1 MKFITL
7 EGHSLHVSPDSQGI
21 RMVVVPNAPT
31 LDESVLDIFQLG
43 IKFSNLVRALKEME
57 SQYGFCGDGW
67 DSSIRRSG
75 GSVILRF
82 AYKHAPTKSFETRL
96 SEVDSRALDL
106 IFQDCL
112 SGKALL
118 DFDVVNPEAH
128 SRIKVGRN
136 DPCPCGS
143 GKKYKKCC
151 DQNPSGLI
159 APAPLIP
166 FMAVKD
172 QAVQSLLAKAAR
184 DFSFLENFSFWCHLG
199 RELGSAGEY
208 ALALS
213 AHREATQLNSSD
225 EICSADYAATLSI
238 AGRHQEALD
247 RLFTLNNHNGQFS
260 VLIANA
266 LSGLNRYSESIN
278 YYEQAI
284 EFEPDFSFS
293 YSRLLDVMHTVRH
306 PLYEYWLRRAVRQF
320 PKSATIAVIYCRW
333 LMEENRLEQLAD
345 AAWIDNLEYCPD
357 PRVVGRYES
366 EPRLI
371 VEAQI
376 LRLLGLSI
384 HKESAEPL
392 ESATA
397 ILDASPRSWHLCDS
411 ASRVA
416 FLAAPHGRRD
426 LIWKASRK
434 FCESCHAARLGP
446 AVLQR
451 MLAYSSL
458 VSNRASE
465 ALQDIDVGLRASPEN
480 VDLMNLQWWALDEA
494 GRPEE
499 AITVARKV
507 HEKLPKFPHLSYN
520 IGYLCG
526 KTGRLATAID
536 YYEKEILQDS
546 ENISAIENLILIRL
560 FEGKVELATQMVK
573 RWSVLASSRVNSVA
587 VHEKKQKYE
596 HLAEFALANQASPT
610 LAYDL
615 KHLNEK
621 SEPFWGAHTRIPER
635 KLSHEE
641 LIRALDLDAGEQKE
655 IKFSI
660 EMERRGDFS
669 TTVARLST
677 ELPDIS
683 VLPNDALLSIVEA
696 QRQLD
701 DLSRADYAPAILA
714 FCKTIEITLRDQVFV
729 PFRKIVLSDQDYGSL
744 AAQAIEESFEK
755 AASFTKFVTKGAH
768 MDLGGMSMA
777 LQLCGGRTGR
787 DMQMLSKFNSFIV
800 NDLRKPKLFDRGF
813 TEAISNLARN
823 YRNPAAHASSFD
835 RQTALKV
842 RDDAIQQL
850 RIIHE
855 MING

>member
-1 MKFITL
+1 
-7 EGHSLHVSPDSQGI
+7 
-21 RMVVVPNAPT
+21 MVVVPNAPT
-31 LDESVLDIFQLG
+31 LDESVVDIFRLG
-43 IKFSNLVRALKEME
+43 IKFSNLVRALKEMDR
-57 SQYGFCGDGW
+57 QDGFRGDGW

-75 GSVILRF
+75 GSIVLRF

-96 SEVDSRALDL
+96 SEVDSRALDQL
-106 IFQDCL
+106 FQDCL

-118 DFDVVNPEAH
+118 DFDVLIPQVH
-128 SRIKVGRN
+128 SKIKVGRN

-151 DQNPSGLI
+151 DQNQSRRDT
-159 APAPLIP
+159 PALLIP
-166 FMAVKD
+166 FTAVED
-172 QAVQSLLAKAAR
+172 QAVQSLLAEAAR
-184 DFSFLENFSFWCHLG
+184 DFSCLKDFSFWCYLG

-208 ALALS
+208 TLALR
-213 AHREATQLNSSD
+213 AHTEATQLNPSD
-225 EICSADYAATLSI
+225 ETCSADYAATLSI

-247 RLFTLNNHNGQFS
+247 KLFTLANHKGRFS

-266 LSGLNRYSESIN
+266 LSGLNRYSEAI
-278 YYEQAI
+278 YHYEQAI
-284 EFEPDFSFS
+284 EFEPEFSFS
-293 YSRLLDVMHTVRH
+293 YNGLLDVMRTVKH

-333 LMEENRLEQLAD
+333 LMEENRLEQLAN

-384 HKESAEPL
+384 HEESAEPL
-392 ESATA
+392 ERATG

-434 FCESCHAARLGP
+434 FCESCRAARLGTTI
-446 AVLQR
+446 LQR
-451 MLAYSSL
+451 MLAHSSL
-458 VSNRASE
+458 VSNRPNE
-465 ALQDIDVGLRASPEN
+465 ALQDIEVGLDASPGN

-499 AITVARKV
+499 AIPVARKV
-507 HEKLPKFPHLSYN
+507 HEQLPTFPHLSYN

-546 ENISAIENLILIRL
+546 ENLSAIENLILIRL
-560 FEGKVELATQMVK
+560 FEGKVELATQMVE
-573 RWSVLASSRVNSVA
+573 RWSVLASSRVNSLA
-587 VHEKKQKYE
+587 VHEKRLKFEY
-596 HLAEFALANQASPT
+596 LAEFALANQASPT

-641 LIRALDLDAGEQKE
+641 LVRALDLDAGEQKE
-655 IKFSI
+655 IKFSM

-669 TTVARLST
+669 ATVARLST
-677 ELPDIS
+677 VLPDIS

-701 DLSRADYAPAILA
+701 DSSRADYAPAILA

-729 PFRKIVLSDQDYGSL
+729 PFRKIALSDQDYGSM
-744 AAQAIEESFEK
+744 AAQAIEEAFAK
-755 AASFTKFVTKGAH
+755 AASFTRFVTKGAH
-768 MDLGGMSMA
+768 LELGGMSMA

-787 DMQMLSKFNSFIV
+787 DMQMLSKFNGFIV
-800 NDLRKPKLFDRGF
+800 NDLRRPKLFDRGF

-855 MING
+855 MTNG